1 MCKLATTV
9 VIQFQAFI
17 IHTETGSERE
27 SFQPEQVI
35 ESGLVEN
42 GTFKIGVLNF
52 PGIASCSPLIMS
64 LKFNFMLM
72 GPIDIVGM
80 YLLAFVLM
88 VEFNQFTPS
97 FWKVTGASVSSH

>member
-1 MCKLATTV
+1 MK
-9 VIQFQAFI
+9 
-17 IHTETGSERE
+17 E
-27 SFQPEQVI
+27 SPSSPNRSLKVDWWKMAP
-35 ESGLVEN
+35 
-42 GTFKIGVLNF
+42 FKIGVLNF